1 MTSKTPKY
9 SHSSV
14 VKSYPFV
21 FVVTTIYWLGMQPK
35 NRALA

>member
-1 MTSKTPKY
+1 MISRTPKY

-14 VKSYPFV
+14 VV
-21 FVVTTIYWLGMQPK
+21 IYWLGMQPK